1 MEYALTY
8 MHYIYL
14 AVIILVIVL
23 MIAKHDIVI
32 PCVLGLFVIGFCYN
46 NFNVIAGSQTI
57 FNGMMVAG
65 ADLFDIMLIIALM
78 VAMLKSLTH
87 MKADQL
93 MIAPVVKL
101 LKKPTTAFWVLAAV
115 MYICATFFWPTP
127 ATALVGTILIPIAM
141 TCGLKPM
148 LACIAIN
155 LAGHG
160 MALSG
165 DLVLQ
170 GAPALTSGA
179 AGVPIESVL
188 KYGAIF
194 AFVTGIIAL
203 VSAFVINRKDFVV
216 DQTSAAKAAALQN
229 SDPSN
234 SEKTPPY
241 AKFFAILVPV
251 VYIAIVIRILMGAT
265 IEGVASI
272 FGGDATALLGGSAA
286 LLLVVAT
293 AVDCKKDFL
302 EKCVEYLR
310 DGMLFSIKIF
320 APVIPIA
327 AFFFMGNPESVQSIL
342 DSNAP
347 GFLFDLGGAFG
358 TVLPLNAPT
367 LAIGIAL
374 VGAITGLDGS
384 GFSGIPLVAGL
395 AAALAG
401 PAGYN
406 VAVLASL
413 GQVAAIWVGGG
424 CLSAWAFGAVASAG
438 VAGIS
443 SAELVRKNL
452 VPVVG
457 GLAVST
463 IIAIILL

>member
-14 AVIILVIVL
+14 AVIIIVIGL
-23 MIAKHDIVI
+23 MITKHDVVI
-32 PCVLGLFVIGFCYN
+32 PCILGLFVIGFCYHD
-46 NFNVIAGSQTI
+46 FSVIAAAQTI
-57 FNGMMVAG
+57 FNGMLVAG

-78 VAMLKSLTH
+78 TAMLKSLTN
-87 MKADQL
+87 MKADKL
-93 MIAPVVKL
+93 MIAPAAKL
-101 LKKPTTAFWVLAAV
+101 LNKPTIAFWVLAAV

-127 ATALVGTILIPIAM
+127 ATALVGTILIPMAM
-141 TCGLKPM
+141 SAGLKPT

-170 GAPALTSGA
+170 GAPAITSAA
-179 AGVPIESVL
+179 AGVEIESVL

-194 AFVTGIIAL
+194 AFATGAVAL
-203 VSAFVINRKDFVV
+203 ISAFVINYKDFSSDDAVNI
-216 DQTSAAKAAALQN
+216 KADKLKEQKETVEN
-229 SDPSN
+229 V
-234 SEKTPPY
+234 PPY

-251 VYIAIVIRILMGAT
+251 VYIGIVIRILLGAAVDGIT
-265 IEGVASI
+265 PV
-272 FGGDATALLGGSAA
+272 FGGDATALLGGTGAMI
-286 LLLVVAT
+286 LVVST
-293 AVDCKKDFL
+293 IVDTKKDFL
-302 EKCVEYLR
+302 ERIVVYLR
-310 DGMLFSIKIF
+310 EGMLFSIKIF

-358 TVLPLNAPT
+358 TVLPLSAPT
-367 LAIGIAL
+367 LAIGIAV

-384 GFSGIPLVAGL
+384 GFSGLPLVAGL

-401 PAGYN
+401 PIGYN
-406 VAVLASL
+406 VAVLAGL

-452 VPVVG
+452 VPVLG

-463 IIAIILL
+463 VIAIFLL

>member
-1 MEYALTY
+1 

-14 AVIILVIVL
+14 AVIIIVIGL
-23 MIAKHDIVI
+23 MITKHDVVI
-32 PCVLGLFVIGFCYN
+32 PCILGLFVIGFCYH
-46 NFNVIAGSQTI
+46 NFNFIAAAQTI
-57 FNGMMVAG
+57 FKGMLVAG
-65 ADLFDIMLIIALM
+65 MDLFDIMLIIALM
-78 VAMLKSLTH
+78 TAMLKSLIN
-87 MKADQL
+87 MKADKL
-93 MIAPVVKL
+93 MIAPAAKL

-127 ATALVGTILIPIAM
+127 ATALVGTILIPMAM
-141 TCGLKPM
+141 SAGLKPT
-148 LACIAIN
+148 LACMAIN

-170 GAPALTSGA
+170 GAPAITSAA
-179 AGVPIESVL
+179 AGIEIESAL

-194 AFVTGIIAL
+194 AFVTGAVAL
-203 VSAFVINRKDFVV
+203 ISAFAINYKDMSPNESIMKTNNKE
-216 DQTSAAKAAALQN
+216 QQEPGEN
-229 SDPSN
+229 IPS
-234 SEKTPPY
+234 Y

-251 VYIAIVIRILMGAT
+251 VYIGIVIRILLGAAVDG
-265 IEGVASI
+265 IAPI
-272 FGGDATALLGGSAA
+272 FGGDATALLGGTGA
-286 LLLVVAT
+286 LILVTST
-293 AVDCKKDFL
+293 AVDTKKDFL
-302 EKCVEYLR
+302 EKVVIYLR
-310 DGMLFSIKIF
+310 EGMLFSIKIF

-327 AFFFMGNPESVQSIL
+327 AFFFMGNPESVKGIL

-347 GFLFDLGGAFG
+347 GFLFDLGGALG

-367 LAIGIAL
+367 LAIGIAV

-384 GFSGIPLVAGL
+384 GFSGLPLVAGL

-401 PAGYN
+401 PIGYN
-406 VAVLASL
+406 VAVLAGL

-452 VPVVG
+452 VPVLG

-463 IIAIILL
+463 VLAIFLL

>member
-14 AVIILVIVL
+14 AVIILVIGL
-23 MIAKHDIVI
+23 MITKHDVVI
-32 PCVLGLFVIGFCYN
+32 PCILGLFVIGFCYH
-46 NFNVIAGSQTI
+46 NFSFIAAAQTI
-57 FNGMMVAG
+57 FKGMLVAG

-78 VAMLKSLTH
+78 TAMLKSLIN
-87 MKADQL
+87 MKADKL
-93 MIAPVVKL
+93 MIAPAAKL

-127 ATALVGTILIPIAM
+127 ATALVGTILIPMAM
-141 TCGLKPM
+141 SAGLKPT
-148 LACIAIN
+148 LACMAIN

-170 GAPALTSGA
+170 GAPAITSAA
-179 AGVPIESVL
+179 AGIDIESAL

-194 AFVTGIIAL
+194 AFVTGAVAL
-203 VSAFVINRKDFVV
+203 ISAFAINFKDMSSV
-216 DQTSAAKAAALQN
+216 QAIN
-229 SDPSN
+229 
-234 SEKTPPY
+234 EKTSVGEQQEAAESIPPY
-241 AKFFAILVPV
+241 AKFFAILVPI
-251 VYIAIVIRILMGAT
+251 VYIGIVIRILLGAAVDG
-265 IEGVASI
+265 IAPI
-272 FGGDATALLGGSAA
+272 FGGDATALLGGTGA
-286 LLLVVAT
+286 LILVAST
-293 AVDCKKDFL
+293 AVDTKKDFL
-302 EKCVEYLR
+302 EKVVVYLR
-310 DGMLFSIKIF
+310 EGMLFSIKIF

-327 AFFFMGNPESVQSIL
+327 AFFFMGNPENVKAIL

-347 GFLFDLGGAFG
+347 GFLFDLGGALG

-367 LAIGIAL
+367 LAIGIAV

-384 GFSGIPLVAGL
+384 GFSGLPLVAGL

-401 PAGYN
+401 PIGYN
-406 VAVLASL
+406 VAVLAGL

-452 VPVVG
+452 VPVLG

-463 IIAIILL
+463 ILAIFML

>member
-1 MEYALTY
+1 

-14 AVIILVIVL
+14 VVIIIVIGL
-23 MIAKHDIVI
+23 MITKHDVVI
-32 PCVLGLFVIGFCYN
+32 PCILGLFVIGFCYH
-46 NFNVIAGSQTI
+46 NFNFIAAAQTI
-57 FNGMMVAG
+57 FKGMLVAG
-65 ADLFDIMLIIALM
+65 MDLFDIMLIIALM
-78 VAMLKSLTH
+78 TAMLKSLIN
-87 MKADQL
+87 MKADKL
-93 MIAPVVKL
+93 MIAPAAKL

-127 ATALVGTILIPIAM
+127 ATALVGTILIPMAM
-141 TCGLKPM
+141 SAGLKPT
-148 LACIAIN
+148 LACMAIN

-170 GAPALTSGA
+170 GAPAITSAA
-179 AGVPIESVL
+179 AGIEIESAL

-194 AFVTGIIAL
+194 AFVTGAVAL
-203 VSAFVINRKDFVV
+203 ISAFAINYKDMSPNESIMKTNNKE
-216 DQTSAAKAAALQN
+216 QQEPGEN
-229 SDPSN
+229 IPS
-234 SEKTPPY
+234 Y

-251 VYIAIVIRILMGAT
+251 VYIGIVIRILLGAAVDG
-265 IEGVASI
+265 IAPI
-272 FGGDATALLGGSAA
+272 FGGDATALLGGTGA
-286 LLLVVAT
+286 LILVTST
-293 AVDCKKDFL
+293 AVDTKKDFL
-302 EKCVEYLR
+302 EKVVVYLR
-310 DGMLFSIKIF
+310 EGMLFSIKIF

-327 AFFFMGNPESVQSIL
+327 AFFFMGNPESVKGIL

-347 GFLFDLGGAFG
+347 GFLFDLGGALG

-367 LAIGIAL
+367 LAIGIAV

-384 GFSGIPLVAGL
+384 GFSGLPLVAGL

-401 PAGYN
+401 PIGYN
-406 VAVLASL
+406 VAVLAGL

-452 VPVVG
+452 VPVLG

-463 IIAIILL
+463 VLAIFLL

>member
-14 AVIILVIVL
+14 AVIIIVIGL
-23 MIAKHDIVI
+23 MITKHDVVI
-32 PCVLGLFVIGFCYN
+32 PCILGLFVIGFCYQ
-46 NFNVIAGSQTI
+46 NFNFIAAAQTI
-57 FNGMMVAG
+57 FKGMLVAG
-65 ADLFDIMLIIALM
+65 MDLFDIMLIIALM
-78 VAMLKSLTH
+78 TAMLKSLIN
-87 MKADQL
+87 MKADKL
-93 MIAPVVKL
+93 MIAPAAKL

-127 ATALVGTILIPIAM
+127 ATALVGTILIPMAM
-141 TCGLKPM
+141 SAGLKPT
-148 LACIAIN
+148 LACMAIN

-170 GAPALTSGA
+170 GAPAITSAA
-179 AGVPIESVL
+179 AGIEIESAL

-194 AFVTGIIAL
+194 ACVTGAVALISAL
-203 VSAFVINRKDFVV
+203 VINYKDM
-216 DQTSAAKAAALQN
+216 SSNEAIMKANNKEQQKTDEN
-229 SDPSN
+229 IPS
-234 SEKTPPY
+234 Y

-251 VYIAIVIRILMGAT
+251 VYIGIVIRILLGAAVDG
-265 IEGVASI
+265 IAPI
-272 FGGDATALLGGSAA
+272 FGGDATALLGGTGA
-286 LLLVVAT
+286 LILVTST
-293 AVDCKKDFL
+293 AVDTKKDFL
-302 EKCVEYLR
+302 EKVVVYLR
-310 DGMLFSIKIF
+310 EGMLFSIKIF

-327 AFFFMGNPESVQSIL
+327 AFFFMGNPESVKGIL

-347 GFLFDLGGAFG
+347 GFLFDLGGALG

-367 LAIGIAL
+367 LAIGIAV

-384 GFSGIPLVAGL
+384 GFSGLPLVAGL

-401 PAGYN
+401 PIGYN
-406 VAVLASL
+406 VAVLAGL

-452 VPVVG
+452 VPVLG

-463 IIAIILL
+463 VLAIFLL